1 VVVFACEVQLFLPE
15 SSSLKDKRGVI
26 KSLKERIHNRFNV
39 SVSEVDQNDLWQ
51 RSTLGMAVVSNAAK
65 HADSVLAKTVDFIE
79 QDRRVE
85 LLGYSIEPC

>member
-1 VVVFACEVQLFLPE
+1 MIVFVCEVQLFLPE

-39 SVSEVDQNDLWQ
+39 SVSEIAHNDLWQ
-51 RSTLGMAVVSNAAK
+51 RSTLGMAVVSTAAQ
-65 HADSVLAKTVDFIE
+65 HANQVLSKTVDFIE

-85 LLGYSIEPC
+85 LLDYSIESW

>member
-1 VVVFACEVQLFLPE
+1 MQLFLPD

-39 SVSEVDQNDLWQ
+39 SVSEVDHNDLWQ
-51 RSTLGMAVVSNAAK
+51 RSTLGMAVVSTDAP
-65 HADSVLAKTVDFIE
+65 HANQVLSKTVDFIE

-85 LLGYSIEPC
+85 LIDYSIESW

>member
-1 VVVFACEVQLFLPE
+1 MVVFACEVQLFLPA

-85 LLGYSIEPC
+85 LLDYSIVPC

>member
-1 VVVFACEVQLFLPE
+1 MVVYACEVQLFLPE

-85 LLGYSIEPC
+85 LLDYSIVPC

>member
-1 VVVFACEVQLFLPE
+1 VQLFLPD

-39 SVSEVDQNDLWQ
+39 SVSEVDHNDLWQ
-51 RSTLGMAVVSNAAK
+51 RSTLGMAVVSTDAP
-65 HADSVLAKTVDFIE
+65 HANQVLSKTVDFIE

-85 LLGYSIEPC
+85 LIDYSIESW

>member
-1 VVVFACEVQLFLPE
+1 MQLFLPE

-39 SVSEVDQNDLWQ
+39 SVSEVAHNDLWQ
-51 RSTLGMAVVSNAAK
+51 RSTLGMAVVSTAAQ
-65 HADSVLAKTVDFIE
+65 HANQVLSKTVDFIE

-85 LLGYSIEPC
+85 LLDYSIESW